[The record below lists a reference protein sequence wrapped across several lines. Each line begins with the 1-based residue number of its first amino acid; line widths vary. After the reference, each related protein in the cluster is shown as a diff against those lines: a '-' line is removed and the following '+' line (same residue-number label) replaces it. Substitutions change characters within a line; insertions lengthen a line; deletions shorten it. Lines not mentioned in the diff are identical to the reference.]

1 MKRQKTEIFKR
12 AQKSEGFPTCPKCEA
27 NLRKVEVKVQGAK
40 SKAVSYQCPD
50 CDYFEFEP
58 VSSKKVVEELREA
71 PLKIKQKIV
80 KLSQDR
86 LGMYIN
92 RDVARSLKL
101 KGGEEVYVSVPD
113 KHHLIVD
120 VAHP

>member
-1 MKRQKTEIFKR
+1 MK
-12 AQKSEGFPTCPKCEA
+12 CPKCKA
-27 NLRKVEVKVQGAK
+27 NLRKVEVKVAGAK

-58 VSSKKVVEELREA
+58 VSSKRVVEELRET

-92 RDVARSLKL
+92 RDVARSLNL
-101 KGGEEVYVSVPD
+101 KGGEEVLVSVPD
-113 KHHLIVD
+113 KKHILVNL
-120 VAHP
+120 VN

>member
-1 MKRQKTEIFKR
+1 MK
-12 AQKSEGFPTCPKCEA
+12 CPKC
-27 NLRKVEVKVQGAK
+27 NSVLRKVEVKVQGAK
-40 SKAVSYQCPD
+40 SKAISYQCPD

-58 VSSKKVVEELREA
+58 TSSEKVVKELRET

-92 RDVARSLKL
+92 RDVARTLNL
-101 KGGEEVYVSVPD
+101 KGGEEVYISVPD
-113 KHHLIVD
+113 KKHMIVD
-120 VAHP
+120 VGN

>member
-1 MKRQKTEIFKR
+1 MKHKKSNRFFS
-12 AQKSEGFPTCPKCEA
+12 AQKSEGFLTCPKCEA
-27 NLRKVEVKVQGAK
+27 NLRKVKVKVAGAK
-40 SKAVSYQCPD
+40 SKVVSYQCPE

-58 VSSKKVVEELREA
+58 ASSKKVVEELREA

-92 RDVARSLKL
+92 KDVARSLNL
-101 KGGEEVYVSVPD
+101 KGGQEVYVSVPD
-113 KHHLIVD
+113 KKHLVVNVGD
-120 VAHP
+120 

>member
-1 MKRQKTEIFKR
+1 MK
-12 AQKSEGFPTCPKCEA
+12 CPKC
-27 NLRKVEVKVQGAK
+27 NSDLRKVEVKVQGAK
-40 SKAVSYQCPD
+40 SKAISYQCPD

-58 VSSKKVVEELREA
+58 ISSEKVVQELREA

-92 RDVARSLKL
+92 RDVARSLNL

-113 KHHLIVD
+113 KKHLV
-120 VAHP
+120 VNLT

>member
-1 MKRQKTEIFKR
+1 MK
-12 AQKSEGFPTCPKCEA
+12 CPKCEG
-27 NLRKVEVKVQGAK
+27 NLRKVEVKVAGAE
-40 SKAVSYQCPD
+40 SKAVSYQCTN

-92 RDVARSLKL
+92 KDVARSLNL

-113 KHHLIVD
+113 KKHLVVD
-120 VAHP
+120 ISSVKLRGSG